1 MRLHGALMLAP
12 VFCATLA
19 SPLAAQ
25 DAAEPWSDLAA
36 NRNRLLLH
44 VHGGGYVLSPGEAGT
59 REAVLMAGYRGFR
72 IVSVDYRMPPE
83 APTPPRSTTRWRCTG
98 S

>member
-1 MRLHGALMLAP
+1 MRLRRALVLAP
-12 VFCATLA
+12 ALCAALA

-59 REAVLMAGYRGFR
+59 REAVLMAGYGGFR
-72 IVSVDYRMPPE
+72 IVSVDYRCR
-83 APTPPRSTTRWRCTG
+83 PTRPILRRSTTRWRCTG